1 MLISG
6 RDAFGT
12 VGHVPRPVG
21 PLRRANLPSGIAD
34 RLRGQIATGQLKPG
48 EQLPGHRELATMFS
62 VSVGSVREAISMLVS
77 EGLIATRAGRGTFVA
92 EGSDGLPPMWTS
104 SPLDRAKVEEL
115 IDAREILEGAIA
127 AWAAV
132 RATPDHIEQLRSII
146 ERMQEGND
154 DAAIFLQADVELHL
168 LLAESAGN
176 RYMHK
181 AMTGIRSMLRRD
193 LELGAE
199 LSIRRRGDLR
209 FAVDEHRRLVEA
221 IAARDPDGA
230 REAMIQVISR
240 NRENV
245 LGMYSHVP
253 SEVARETPS
262 AG

>member
-1 MLISG
+1 M
-6 RDAFGT
+6 
-12 VGHVPRPVG
+12 PRSVEPI
-21 PLRRANLPSGIAD
+21 RRANLPSSIAD

-48 EQLPGHRELATMFS
+48 EQLPGHRELAAMFS

-92 EGSDGLPPMWTS
+92 EGSDDLPPMWAS

-115 IDAREILEGAIA
+115 IDAREVLEGAIA

-132 RATPDHIEQLRSII
+132 RATPEQIEQLRSII
-146 ERMQEGND
+146 ERMQDGDN
-154 DAAIFLQADVELHL
+154 DAAIFLHADVELHL
-168 LLAESAGN
+168 LLAESGGN
-176 RYMHK
+176 RYLHR

-230 REAMIQVISR
+230 RAAMIQVINR

-253 SEVARETPS
+253 SDEARETPS